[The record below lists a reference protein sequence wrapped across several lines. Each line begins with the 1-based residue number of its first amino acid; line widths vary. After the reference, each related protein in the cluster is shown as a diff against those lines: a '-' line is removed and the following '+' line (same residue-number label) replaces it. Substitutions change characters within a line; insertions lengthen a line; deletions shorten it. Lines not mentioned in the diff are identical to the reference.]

1 MEREKLTTM
10 FTGKS
15 IMLITESLDEDLKPC
30 VSQPREEIVLKS
42 QVVFD

>member
-15 IMLITESLDEDLKPC
+15 IMLITESLDEDLKP
-30 VSQPREEIVLKS
+30 
-42 QVVFD
+42 